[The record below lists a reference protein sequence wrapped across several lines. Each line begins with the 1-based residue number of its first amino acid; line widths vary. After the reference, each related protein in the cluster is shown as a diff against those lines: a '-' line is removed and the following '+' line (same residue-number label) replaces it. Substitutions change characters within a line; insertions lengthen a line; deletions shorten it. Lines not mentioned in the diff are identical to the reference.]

1 MKPDEPPQDKIPQQ
15 GGTTMDK
22 KLFTPQISALTTQLI
37 DVLRSVQA
45 GDTIS
50 YEVLT
55 TTIDR
60 NVRKEARH
68 LLYSARRIL
77 RREDAIVFG
86 VTSGVGLRRL
96 TDSEIATSGSS
107 FLRHINRTS
116 RRAVQTLGC
125 VQDFP
130 RLKPDEQIK
139 HNMAMSLFGVF
150 HEITKT
156 RGLKQIEATVA
167 IMQKSLPY
175 KETIRALL
183 V

>member
-1 MKPDEPPQDKIPQQ
+1 
-15 GGTTMDK
+15 MDK
-22 KLFTPQISALTTQLI
+22 KLITIHLHELTAQLI
-37 DVLRSVQA
+37 DILRTVPA
-45 GDTIS
+45 GETIS
-50 YEVLT
+50 YEALT
-55 TTIDR
+55 ATIDTD
-60 NVRKEARH
+60 VRKEARH
-68 LLYSARRIL
+68 LLYSARRIV
-77 RREDAIVFG
+77 RREDALVFRPAR
-86 VTSGVGLRRL
+86 GVGLRRL
-96 TDSEIATSGSS
+96 TDSEIATSGSA

-183 V
+183 L

>member
-1 MKPDEPPQDKIPQQ
+1 
-15 GGTTMDK
+15 MDK
-22 KLFTPQISALTTQLI
+22 KLFMPLLHEQTTQLI

-45 GDTIS
+45 GETIS
-50 YEVLT
+50 YEVLS
-55 TTIDR
+55 TTIDS

-68 LLYSARRIL
+68 LLDSARRIIK
-77 RREDAIVFG
+77 RDEAIVFG
-86 VTSGVGLRRL
+86 SARGVGLRRL

>member
-1 MKPDEPPQDKIPQQ
+1 
-15 GGTTMDK
+15 MDK
-22 KLFTPQISALTTQLI
+22 KLFIPQLAEQRTQLI
-37 DVLRSVQA
+37 DILRSVRA
-45 GDTIS
+45 GETIN

-55 TTIDR
+55 TTIDL

-68 LLYSARRIL
+68 LLDSARKII

-86 VTSGVGLRRL
+86 PVRGVGLRRL
-96 TDSEIATSGSS
+96 TDSDIATSGSS

-130 RLKPDEQIK
+130 KLKLDEQIK